1 MTQMDFGAAR
11 RAMIDS
17 QLRTS
22 GVNAPFVLDRMR
34 ALPRED
40 YVPEHARG
48 SAYVDRAVPLGGGR
62 FLASPLFHGAML
74 EEARPRLGDRT
85 LVVDGGSHYLPDLVA
100 TLAGSVDTIAADEA
114 ATLTDT
120 AAGTDVGGEYDL
132 LLVDGAVEKLPPG
145 LIARVREDGRVLTG
159 LVSNGVTRLAIGRK
173 VAGHVALLPLA
184 EMGIPHLPQF
194 DVAKAWSF

>member
-22 GVNAPFVLDRMR
+22 GVNAPFVLDRMGT
-34 ALPRED
+34 LPRED
-40 YVPEHARG
+40 YVPDHARG
-48 SAYVDRAVPLGGGR
+48 FAYVDRAVPLGGGR
-62 FLASPLFHGAML
+62 FLAPALFHGSML
-74 EEARPRLGDRT
+74 EEAKPRLGDRT

-100 TLAGSVDTIAADEA
+100 TLVGSLETISADEA
-114 ATLTDT
+114 AALAQTGAD
-120 AAGTDVGGEYDL
+120 AGAGGEYDL
-132 LLVDGAVEKLPPG
+132 LLVDGAVEKLPDA
-145 LIARVREDGRVLTG
+145 LIAQVGDNGRVVTG
-159 LVSNGVTRLAIGRK
+159 LVRDGVTRLAIGRK

-194 DVAKAWSF
+194 DVAREWSF